1 MNKTGLIIGRE
12 YLTRVR
18 KKSFIIMTL
27 IGPLLFAALIVVP
40 GWLAQ
45 HEDKQVQQIA
55 VIESDANGQP
65 VPDSLQF
72 FRNVIPDK
80 ENMKFIYMNNMR
92 LTDMLKTF
100 EASTYDGVLF
110 LPQTLISTGNR
121 ATVEFYYREP
131 PGVGMESHISQ
142 SIEDFLFNNKLIVKN
157 ISASEIQALKTN
169 ISLNRID
176 WKIWPNKK
184 EDVTDVNRGLGYA
197 SGFLI
202 YMFIF
207 MFGAQVMRGVLEE
220 KTSRIVEVVISSVK
234 PFQLMMGK
242 IIGIGLIGL
251 TQFVAWMVL
260 TFGIATVAQMALTPK
275 AEPVKMEQT
284 APADIMNN
292 ASPISQVGPESMAPS
307 ESEGVQVFN
316 GLMGKLSQ
324 VNFVFVIGAFIFY
337 FLGGYVLYGSLFAAI
352 GAAVDNETDTQQ
364 FMLPIT
370 IPLILGLF
378 VMINSFLN
386 PSGQLAVWFS
396 IIPLTSP
403 IVMMARI
410 PFGVPVAQLL
420 ASAAALIVTFLATTW
435 LAAKIYRTGILM
447 YGKKIT
453 YGELW
458 KWIRYKG

>member
-1 MNKTGLIIGRE
+1 
-12 YLTRVR
+12 
-18 KKSFIIMTL
+18 MTL

-420 ASAAALIVTFLATTW
+420 ASASALIVTFLATTW